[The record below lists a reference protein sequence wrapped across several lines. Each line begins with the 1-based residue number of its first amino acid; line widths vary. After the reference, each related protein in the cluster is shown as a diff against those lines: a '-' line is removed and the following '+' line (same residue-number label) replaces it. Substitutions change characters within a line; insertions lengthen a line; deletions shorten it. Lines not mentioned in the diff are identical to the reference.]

1 MSHRLKILSEDF
13 IEKVSRIIA
22 GYLSEKELL
31 KFIDLLKKEMSNNYF
46 TYHSESNL
54 LRIINSA
61 YNPVTFINECI
72 KYPVYIFYL
81 VKISANSNYLTDIIV
96 SSPGLFYLLSNSA
109 FLECRL
115 NEEDFAADV
124 HRTVG
129 LHQDFQSKINCLRLI
144 KKREML
150 RIALRDLDNSAK
162 LADTA
167 QQLSLLSRVLLAEL
181 FQLCYAGTL
190 LNNNIKKPGAEYC
203 IISLGKLGGKELNYS
218 SDVDIIVFYEPVVK
232 TLKIDY
238 EEILIQAV
246 HLFIKSA
253 GSNTGKGFLYRID
266 LRLRP
271 YGKSSSICGNIN
283 DYLNYYEARGEDW
296 ERQMLIKM
304 DYICGSPA
312 LYDKFSGYLQPF
324 IYPRALSEG
333 PLKMIAKMKAAIE
346 KHNKNERDIKNS
358 SGGIR
363 DIEFSIQALQ
373 MLNGG
378 FIKELRTGNSLKAI
392 EFLKEYK
399 LLTVEEAGALSNAY
413 VFYRKIEHFL
423 QLLNNTQTHTIPESG
438 EVLDLLSF
446 FMGYPNTAKFTKS
459 VNDSRKDIRT
469 IFNSITGQNKISTY
483 DEQIERINFRH
494 PEKFTKD
501 LEYLEKGVG
510 LLGNKQFDSEMI
522 NSFQTIK
529 PYFIK
534 YLQTSPRPD
543 VTVTNFTRLIRNAKL
558 PSIWYK
564 AFSDL
569 DFFKKILAICTY
581 SQTAID
587 LCSEDRD
594 LRDFLFTKK
603 VFEPASRL
611 AMHNIS
617 TRKILF
623 VLAVQLS
630 LKMIKPETLCRL
642 LSLFIYRK
650 IEETILSYKDDI
662 DFNNFAVAAMGSLG
676 NKEIT
681 FFSDLDLLFI
691 SNTSFYEQ
699 SQLFFTEVLKSIK
712 KELAPFAIDC
722 RLRPEGKNSQL
733 SWNDEEYIKYI
744 KTRAAVWEFQ
754 SLCKI
759 SFICGNKDI
768 FDNIKKAAGIRI
780 NGFDADFVKD
790 EITRMR
796 KKMYGPSFE
805 SKNEFELKY
814 AGGGILDIDF
824 FAQYLMLTEG
834 RYAMLTGLSH
844 YNVLQALLKGKKNKS
859 KFEILARNYL
869 SLKYINLYFQ
879 NIYNKKCK
887 LDTNDMLAALMLQKY
902 TGIESRILYEEIK
915 KMLSA
920 DVLLLTELT

>member
-1 MSHRLKILSEDF
+1 LSEDF

-22 GYLSEKELL
+22 GYLTGKEFQQFINLL
-31 KFIDLLKKEMSNNYF
+31 KEEMGKNFF

-109 FLECRL
+109 FLESRL
-115 NEEDFAADV
+115 NEEEFSSDV
-124 HRTVG
+124 RRTVS
-129 LHQDFQSKINCLRLI
+129 LHKDFQSKINSLRVI

-150 RIALRDLDNSAK
+150 RIAVRDLHNSAA
-162 LADTA
+162 LQDTA
-167 QQLSLLSRVLLAEL
+167 QQLSLLSEVLLAEL
-181 FQLCYAGTL
+181 FQLCYTETL
-190 LNNNIKKPGAEYC
+190 QNNNIRKASAEYC
-203 IISLGKLGGKELNYS
+203 LISLGKLGGRELNYS
-218 SDVDIIVFYEPVVK
+218 SDVDIIVFYQSAARQSK
-232 TLKIDY
+232 TDFQ
-238 EEILIQAV
+238 EILVQV
-246 HLFIKSA
+246 VRLFIQSA

-304 DYICGSPA
+304 DYLCGSPA
-312 LYDKFSGYLQPF
+312 LFEKFSGYLQPF

-333 PLKMIAKMKAAIE
+333 PLKTIAKMKTAIE

-363 DIEFSIQALQ
+363 DIEFSVQALQ
-373 MLNGG
+373 LLNGG
-378 FIKELRTGNSLKAI
+378 FIKELRTGNTLKAI
-392 EFLKEYK
+392 EYLNEYK
-399 LLTVEEAGALSNAY
+399 LLTDAEAGILADTY
-413 VFYRKIEHFL
+413 IFYRKIEHFL
-423 QLLNNTQTHTIPESG
+423 QLMNNTQTHTIPENG
-438 EVLDLLSF
+438 EILDLLSS
-446 FMGYPNTAKFTKS
+446 FMGYPNSAKFIKA
-459 VNDSRKDIRT
+459 VNDSRKDIRA
-469 IFNSITGQNKISTY
+469 IFNSITGINKISTF
-483 DEQIERINFRH
+483 DEQIEKINFRH
-494 PEKFTKD
+494 PDRFIKD
-501 LEYLEKGVG
+501 LEYLEKGIG

-522 NSFQTIK
+522 NSFQAVK

-543 VTVTNFTRLIRNAKL
+543 VTVTNFARLIRNAKL

-564 AFSDL
+564 AFSDFE
-569 DFFKKILAICTY
+569 FFKKILTICTY
-581 SQTAID
+581 SQAAID

-611 AMHNIS
+611 AAHNIS
-617 TRKILF
+617 TKKFLF

-630 LKMIKPETLCRL
+630 LKLIKPETFCRL

-650 IEETILSYKDDI
+650 IEKTVGLYKDDI
-662 DFNNFAVAAMGSLG
+662 DCSNFTVAAMGSLG

-691 SNTSFYEQ
+691 SNSAFYDQ
-699 SQLFFTEVLKSIK
+699 SQVFFTDVLADIK
-712 KELAPFAIDC
+712 RELSPFAIDC
-722 RLRPEGKNSQL
+722 RLRPEGKSSQL
-733 SWNDEEYIKYI
+733 SWNDAEYIKYI

-759 SFICGNKDI
+759 SFICGNKNI
-768 FDNIKKAAGIRI
+768 FDTIKKSAEIRI
-780 NGFDADFVKD
+780 SGFDAGFVKD
-790 EITRMR
+790 EIAKMR
-796 KKMYGPSFE
+796 KKMFGPSF
-805 SKNEFELKY
+805 KTGAEFELKHS
-814 AGGGILDIDF
+814 AGGILDIDF
-824 FAQYLMLTEG
+824 FAQYLMLAGG
-834 RYAMLTGLSH
+834 RFSALTGLSH
-844 YNVLQALLKGKKNKS
+844 YNIMLALSKDKKNRS
-859 KFEILARNYL
+859 KFEILTSNYL

-879 NIYNKKCK
+879 NIFNKKCK
-887 LDTNDMLAALMLQKY
+887 LDTNDTLTAVMMQKY
-902 TGIESRILYEEIK
+902 TGIEGGIFYDKIK
-915 KMLSA
+915 KMLS
-920 DVLLLTELT
+920 DNVLLLTELT

>member
-1 MSHRLKILSEDF
+1 MSQRLKILSQDF
-13 IEKVSRIIA
+13 TEKVSRIIA
-22 GYLSEKELL
+22 GYLTEKEFMQFINLL
-31 KFIDLLKKEMSNNYF
+31 KEEMGKNFF

-96 SSPGLFYLLSNSA
+96 SSPGLFYLLSNST
-109 FLECRL
+109 FLENRL
-115 NEEDFAADV
+115 NEEDFSSDV

-129 LHQDFQSKINCLRLI
+129 LHKDFQSKINSLRII

-150 RIALRDLDNSAK
+150 RIALRDLHNSAT
-162 LADTA
+162 LPDTA
-167 QQLSLLSRVLLAEL
+167 QQLSLLSKVLLAEL
-181 FQLCYAGTL
+181 FGLCYAETL
-190 LNNNIKKPGAEYC
+190 QNNNIKKTGAEYC
-203 IISLGKLGGKELNYS
+203 IISLGKLGGRELNYS
-218 SDVDIIVFYEPVVK
+218 SDVDIIVFYRPAAG
-232 TLKIDY
+232 TSKIDFQ
-238 EEILIQAV
+238 EILVQAV
-246 HLFIKSA
+246 RLFIQSA

-296 ERQMLIKM
+296 ERQMLIKT
-304 DYICGSPA
+304 DYLCGSPA
-312 LYDKFSGYLQPF
+312 LFQKFSGYLQPF

-333 PLKMIAKMKAAIE
+333 PLKMIAKMKTAIE
-346 KHNKNERDIKNS
+346 RHNKNERDIKNS

-363 DIEFSIQALQ
+363 DVEFSIQALQ
-373 MLNGG
+373 ILNGG
-378 FIKELRTGNSLKAI
+378 FIKELRTGNSLNAI
-392 EFLKEYK
+392 ESLKK
-399 LLTVEEAGALSNAY
+399 NNLLTSEEAGTLSSKY
-413 VFYRKIEHFL
+413 IFYRKIEHFL
-423 QLLNNTQTHTIPESG
+423 QLMNNTQTHTIPESG
-438 EVLDLLSF
+438 EILDLLSF
-446 FMGYPNTAKFTKS
+446 FMGYPNTAKFIKT
-459 VNDSRKDIRT
+459 VNDSKKDIRT
-469 IFNSITGQNKISTY
+469 IFNSITGQNKVSSY
-483 DEQIERINFRH
+483 DELIEKINFRH

-501 LEYLEKGVG
+501 LEYLEKGIG

-543 VTVTNFTRLIRNAKL
+543 ITVSNFTRLIRNAKL

-564 AFSDL
+564 AFSDFE
-569 DFFKKILAICTY
+569 FFKKILTICTY

-603 VFEPASRL
+603 IFEPASRL
-611 AMHNIS
+611 ALHNIS
-617 TRKILF
+617 TKKFLF

-630 LKMIKPETLCRL
+630 LKLIKPETFCRL

-650 IEETILSYKDDI
+650 IENTVSAYKDDI
-662 DFNNFAVAAMGSLG
+662 DFNNFTVAAMGSLG

-691 SNTSFYEQ
+691 SNSVFYEQ
-699 SQLFFTEVLKSIK
+699 SQLFFTEVLASIK
-712 KELAPFAIDC
+712 KELSPFAIDC
-722 RLRPEGKNSQL
+722 RLRPEGKSSQL
-733 SWNDEEYIKYI
+733 SWNDAEYIKYI

-768 FDNIKKAAGIRI
+768 FNNIKKAAEVRI
-780 NGFDADFVKD
+780 NGYNEGFVKD
-790 EITRMR
+790 EIAKMR
-796 KKMYGPSFE
+796 KKMAGTSFDTE
-805 SKNEFELKY
+805 TEIELKY
-814 AGGGILDIDF
+814 KNGGILDIDF

-834 RYAMLTGLSH
+834 RFARLTGLSH
-844 YNVLQALLKGKKNKS
+844 YNILQALSKDKKNRN
-859 KFEILARNYL
+859 KFELLAGNYL

-879 NIYNKKCK
+879 NIYNRKCK
-887 LDTNDMLAALMLQKY
+887 LDTSDTLTAFMMQKY
-902 TGIESRILYEEIK
+902 TGIESGIFYDKIK

-920 DVLLLTELT
+920 DEKLLTELT